1 MKKWILTF
9 IVASALSFLFNESV
23 AQSNQPDLYKT
34 IFKLDSALFNAF
46 NTCDIHTFQSMFST
60 DLEFYHD
67 TGGLTD
73 YNHTVNAI
81 RTNCERK
88 LGLVR
93 TLIPGSLEVY
103 PINGYGV
110 IQIGSHQFC
119 HPENGKQDCGTF
131 KFVHIWKYADGQW
144 KITRVVSY
152 DH

>member
-1 MKKWILTF
+1 MKKAIFTLFVVFSILVWTKST
-9 IVASALSFLFNESV
+9 AQQDPTNLSE
-23 AQSNQPDLYKT
+23 T
-34 IFKLDSALFNAF
+34 IFKLDSTLFHAF
-46 NTCDIHTFQSMFST
+46 NTCDIQTFQSMFST

-73 YNHTVNAI
+73 YQHTVNAI

-93 TLIPGSLEVY
+93 TLVPGSLEVH
-103 PINGYGV
+103 PINGYGA

-131 KFVHIWKYADGQW
+131 KFVHIWKYADSQW
-144 KITRVVSY
+144 KINRVVSY

>member
-1 MKKWILTF
+1 MKKWIPTF
-9 IVASALSFLFNESV
+9 IIAFTLSFLFNESG
-23 AQSNQPDLYKT
+23 AQSDQLDLYKT
-34 IFKLDSALFNAF
+34 IFKLDSTLFSAF
-46 NTCDIHTFQSMFST
+46 NNCDIQTFQSMFST

-73 YNHTVNAI
+73 FNHTVNAI

-93 TLIPGSLEVY
+93 TLVPGSLEVY
-103 PINGYGV
+103 QIKDYGA

-119 HPENGKQDCGTF
+119 HPENGKQDCGIF
-131 KFVHIWKYADGQW
+131 KFMHIWKYANGEW
-144 KITRVVSY
+144 KITRVISY